1 MHRYELND
9 KEQNNVNILRT
20 IIDWDLTNLRR
31 LYLKFNNIVSVEQ
44 LNRVLMPNLQ
54 VLVLSDNHITEMRS
68 LRRMQTKS
76 LVWFEIRKS
85 YG

>member
-68 LRRMQTKS
+68 LRRLQTKS